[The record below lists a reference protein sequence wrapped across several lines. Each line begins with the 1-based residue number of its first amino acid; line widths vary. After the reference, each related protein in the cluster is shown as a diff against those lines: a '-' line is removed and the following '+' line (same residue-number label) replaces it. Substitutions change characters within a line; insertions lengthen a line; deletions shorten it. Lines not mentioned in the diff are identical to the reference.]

1 MADFTA
7 ARRFRAGGL
16 VESYWEALRAG
27 RPAPARAELDPRGM
41 EEALEYTFVLERDA
55 PRTNRLR
62 IAGRHLCDLA
72 GDEMRGAPLSL
83 LFRLES
89 RAALGAALAETCD
102 GPAVATATLAA
113 PASFERPALEGR
125 LLLLPLADA
134 AGCLTRVL
142 GCLETIGT
150 LGRAPRQLSIA
161 EVRTRPIRTSAGAA
175 RAVPAPGFA
184 EPGQPF
190 AGPGPGRRPH
200 LRLVKS
206 GDDG

>member
-1 MADFTA
+1 
-7 ARRFRAGGL
+7 
-16 VESYWEALRAG
+16 
-27 RPAPARAELDPRGM
+27 
-41 EEALEYTFVLERDA
+41 
-55 PRTNRLR
+55 
-62 IAGRHLCDLA
+62 
-72 GDEMRGAPLSL
+72 
-83 LFRLES
+83 
-89 RAALGAALAETCD
+89 
-102 GPAVATATLAA
+102 VATATLAA

-142 GCLETIGT
+142 GCLETDGT
-150 LGRAPRQLSIA
+150 LGRAPRQLSIV
-161 EVRTRPIRTSAGAA
+161 ETRSRPIRTGAGVAQPA
-175 RAVPAPGFA
+175 PAPGFA